1 MDAYTLGF
9 IGIWTAIFAALCFV
23 GYLCQKWEDYIKEHI
38 INKK

>member
-9 IGIWTAIFAALCFV
+9 IGIWTAIFIALGFV
-23 GYLCQKWEDYIKEHI
+23 AYLCQKWENYIRDNI